1 MMAIMQQ
8 QQQLTLNGPFHS
20 YFGFLSLGPRFL
32 FPFLVLGRAPSQ
44 GIVILNPFLH
54 FGRIILKNSDS

>member
-20 YFGFLSLGPRFL
+20 YFGFLSLVSPSLPLPSFL
-32 FPFLVLGRAPSQ
+32 FLVLGCVYSQ
-44 GIVILNPFLH
+44 GIEILQSFSVL
-54 FGRIILKNSDS
+54 FSQ